1 MSDFRLLL
9 LEISNEI
16 TNADLAKLKFLCEDV
31 IPSRTAEG
39 ISQPFELFSALEQR
53 NLLSEQNREF
63 LASKLSDVNRIA
75 LRNKLLGIQG
85 KRVLKKM
92 YIFVLFFIMSSF
104 FCIKLQ
110 TCFVHIHIVFVVSGL
125 LTIHVANTNLA

>member
-1 MSDFRLLL
+1 MEHTYSHEALRDFLPPLLSISSYKVLPESVNVAIIMSDFRLLL

-31 IPSRTAEG
+31 IPSRTGEG
-39 ISQPFELFSALEQR
+39 ISQPFELFRALEQR

-63 LASKLSDVNRIA
+63 LASKLSDINRVA

-85 KRVLKKM
+85 KSVLKELYM
-92 YIFVLFFIMSSF
+92 FVLFFI
-104 FCIKLQ
+104 I
-110 TCFVHIHIVFVVSGL
+110 
-125 LTIHVANTNLA
+125 

>member
-1 MSDFRLLL
+1 MRPCKATCFLLCSSKVILESVNVAIIMGDFRLLL

-31 IPSRTAEG
+31 IPSRTSEG

-63 LASKLSDVNRIA
+63 LASKLSDVNRGA

-85 KRVLKKM
+85 KSVLKELYM
-92 YIFVLFFIMSSF
+92 FVLF
-104 FCIKLQ
+104 
-110 TCFVHIHIVFVVSGL
+110 V
-125 LTIHVANTNLA
+125 TI

>member
-31 IPSRTAEG
+31 IPSRTGEG
-39 ISQPFELFSALEQR
+39 ISQPFELFRALEQR

-63 LASKLSDVNRIA
+63 LASKLSDINRVA

-85 KRVLKKM
+85 KSVLKELYM
-92 YIFVLFFIMSSF
+92 FVLFFI
-104 FCIKLQ
+104 I
-110 TCFVHIHIVFVVSGL
+110 
-125 LTIHVANTNLA
+125 

>member
-1 MSDFRLLL
+1 MQDNLLPPSPFQGSPVLECVNVATIMSDFRLLL

-16 TNADLAKLKFLCEDV
+16 THADLAKLKFLCEDV

-39 ISQPFELFSALEQR
+39 ISQPFELFRALEQR

-63 LASKLSDVNRIA
+63 LASKLSDINRVA

-85 KRVLKKM
+85 KSVLNELYM
-92 YIFVLFFIMSSF
+92 FVLFF
-104 FCIKLQ
+104 
-110 TCFVHIHIVFVVSGL
+110 
-125 LTIHVANTNLA
+125 TI

>member
-1 MSDFRLLL
+1 MRPCETTCFLLCSSEVLLESVNAAIVMSDFRLLL

-39 ISQPFELFSALEQR
+39 ISQPFELFRALEQR

-63 LASKLSDVNRIA
+63 LASKLSDVNCIP

-85 KRVLKKM
+85 KRVFKKR
-92 YIFVLFFIMSSF
+92 YIFFLFFIM
-104 FCIKLQ
+104 
-110 TCFVHIHIVFVVSGL
+110 
-125 LTIHVANTNLA
+125 